1 MRRISAPSC
10 LVVARLTVF
19 QVEISGLSNNPQDDE
34 KNGNGD
40 GNQRDETREPYDVT
54 EIEES
59 ISPTILPTT
68 APAGSSRY
76 ILYKEELSW
85 VLANS
90 RCNGQLATIAND
102 EEASE
107 LLSIVGESGESAWI
121 GLHEHLSTGEW
132 IWASGRSWSVMQ
144 ITF

>member
-1 MRRISAPSC
+1 MP
-10 LVVARLTVF
+10 
-19 QVEISGLSNNPQDDE
+19 EMSNNQQDDE

-40 GNQRDETREPYDVT
+40 GNGKDETREPYDVT
-54 EIEES
+54 DIEES
-59 ISPTILPTT
+59 ISPTAIPTT

-102 EEASE
+102 EEASA
-107 LLSIVGESGESAWI
+107 LLSIVEESGESVWV

-132 IWASGRSWSVMQ
+132 IWASGRSWSV
-144 ITF
+144 IPLRFDF